1 MITGILLTIAVL
13 ILIVIA
19 ALLII
24 LWAVPVTFSGRG
36 ELRRDA
42 QTLIC
47 TVCAQWGPLSLQTH
61 IPEEDTASVI
71 LFGRT
76 VRQVPIA
83 GTRTETGTEVQ
94 KEKAE
99 PEKQTGKKTG
109 KQTGKQKPLPDI
121 IGIADAV
128 LTHIGAL
135 LRQIAIDHL
144 RVSVR
149 FGLGD
154 AALTGEVFGL
164 LMAIRGMLMATGG
177 NVSLAAAA
185 EFHERIVEG
194 DAEGAIRIAHP
205 LALVPPV
212 IRIIRHPAVWKMVRE
227 R

>member
-99 PEKQTGKKTG
+99 PETQTGKKTG
-109 KQTGKQKPLPDI
+109 KKKPLPDI

-154 AALTGEVFGL
+154 AALTGEVFGI

-177 NVSLAAAA
+177 KVSFAAAA

>member
-19 ALLII
+19 AVLII

-36 ELRRDA
+36 ELRCDA
-42 QTLIC
+42 KALIF
-47 TVCAQWGPLSLQTH
+47 TFCAEWGALTLQTH
-61 IPEEDTASVI
+61 MPEEDTVSVI

-83 GTRTETGTEVQ
+83 GAQTETETKVQGDETEPG
-94 KEKAE
+94 KE
-99 PEKQTGKKTG
+99 TG
-109 KQTGKQKPLPDI
+109 KQTGKQKPFPDI
-121 IGIADAV
+121 IGIAEAV

-144 RVSVR
+144 RASVR

-177 NVSLAAAA
+177 KVSLAADA

-212 IRIIRHPAVWKMVRE
+212 IRIIRHPAVWKMVRS